1 MSNQL
6 SAGKYHFAA
15 TRDTPRS
22 CRPENAFENCM
33 FLSQTGEHGTETC
46 IVREYDTNMF
56 DGPKPGRETAL
67 QTGKID
73 LDTPSPNQD
82 SPTPTKERWPV
93 VQRELRNPSEAHD
106 HDVMPV

>member
-1 MSNQL
+1 
-6 SAGKYHFAA
+6 
-15 TRDTPRS
+15 
-22 CRPENAFENCM
+22 M

-56 DGPKPGRETAL
+56 DDPKPARERAL

-73 LDTPSPNQD
+73 LDTPSPDQD
-82 SPTPTKERWPV
+82 SSTPTKERWPV